1 LKKYTQRFVVEV
13 GKDVDIDFYPST
25 LEKVVG
31 ILLRRGLNCKVK
43 CTEIIGSLKI
53 DGEALKNL

>member
-1 LKKYTQRFVVEV
+1 MKKYTQRFVVEV
-13 GKDVDIDFYPST
+13 EKDVDIDFYPST
-25 LEKVVG
+25 LEKVVV